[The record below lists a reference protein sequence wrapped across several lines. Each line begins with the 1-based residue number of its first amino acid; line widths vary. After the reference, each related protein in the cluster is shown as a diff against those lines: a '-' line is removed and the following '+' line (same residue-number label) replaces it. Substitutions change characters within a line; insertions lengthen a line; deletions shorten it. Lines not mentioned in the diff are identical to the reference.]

1 MDERRLPFLDHLG
14 ELRLRLRNAV
24 LALLIG
30 CVIAFW
36 FSETLFALLAR
47 PLNQAWR
54 EVLPTQSAQLRFGS
68 LIEPF
73 WVYFELSIYAGL
85 FISSPIIFHQIWKF
99 IAPGLYDKE
108 KKVALP
114 FAGFSGLMFMGGG
127 LFCYL
132 FVFPAMFRFFL
143 SYSNQNIGHLSGVF
157 SFTHTDVTSGAL
169 AIEPSLFMQ
178 QYLDLTT
185 KMLLGF
191 GLIFELPLLIFFLS
205 YAGLVTHRK
214 LWKFN
219 KYWIVLSFIIGGV
232 LTPGPDVL
240 SQFMMAAPLVVLYEG
255 SILIAYIVTRRRERA
270 AAEITTTPS
279 SA

>member
-1 MDERRLPFLDHLG
+1 MDERRLPFLEHLG

-24 LALLIG
+24 FGLIG
-30 CVIAFW
+30 GCLVAFW

-47 PLNQAWR
+47 PLNQAWQ
-54 EVLPTQSAQLRFGS
+54 EVLPGHMARLSYAS
-68 LIEPF
+68 LVEPF
-73 WVYFELSIYAGL
+73 WVYFELSMYAGV
-85 FISSPIIFHQIWKF
+85 FIASPVIFHQLWKF
-99 IAPGLYDKE
+99 IAPGLYDRE
-108 KKVALP
+108 RKVALP
-114 FAGFSGLMFMGGG
+114 FAAFSALMFIGGG
-127 LFCYL
+127 LFCYF

-143 SYSNQNIGHLSGVF
+143 SYTNQNIGHVSTFFNFV
-157 SFTHTDVTSGAL
+157 HADVTAGAV
-169 AIEPSLFMQ
+169 AVEPTLFMQ

-191 GLIFELPLLIFFLS
+191 GIIFELPLLIFFLS

-214 LWKFN
+214 LWSFN

-240 SQFMMAAPLVVLYEG
+240 SQFMMATPLVVLYEL
-255 SILIAYIVTRRRERA
+255 SIFIAYVVTRRRERA
-270 AAEITTTPS
+270 QAITTS

>member
-1 MDERRLPFLDHLG
+1 MDERRLPFLEHLG

-24 LALLIG
+24 LALLVG
-30 CVIAFW
+30 CLIAFW

-47 PLNQAWR
+47 PLNVAWK
-54 EVLPTQSAQLRFGS
+54 EVLPHQSAQLRFGS
-68 LIEPF
+68 LVEPF
-73 WVYFELSIYAGL
+73 WVYFELSIYAGIFL
-85 FISSPIIFHQIWKF
+85 ASPIIFHQLWKF

-108 KKVALP
+108 KKVAVP
-114 FAGFSGLMFMGGG
+114 FAAFSGLMFIGGA
-127 LFCYL
+127 LFCYF

-143 SYSNQNIGHLSGVF
+143 SYTNQNIGALSGVF
-157 SFTHTDVTSGAL
+157 SFTHAEVTSGAL
-169 AIEPSLFMQ
+169 AIEPALFMQ

-191 GLIFELPLLIFFLS
+191 GIIFELPLLIFFLS

-240 SQFMMAAPLVVLYEG
+240 SQLMMATPLVVLYEA
-255 SILIAYIVTRRRERA
+255 SILIAYIVTRRREREA
-270 AAEITTTPS
+270 NEITAS

>member
-1 MDERRLPFLDHLG
+1 MDERRLPFLEHLA

-24 LALLIG
+24 LALLVG
-30 CVIAFW
+30 CLIAFW

-47 PLNQAWR
+47 PLNQAWH
-54 EVLPTQSAQLRFGS
+54 EVLPNQTAQLRFGS
-68 LIEPF
+68 LVEPF

-85 FISSPIIFHQIWKF
+85 FVASPVIFHQLWKF

-108 KKVALP
+108 RRVALP
-114 FAGFSGLMFMGGG
+114 FAVFSGLMFIGGG
-127 LFCYL
+127 LFCYF

-143 SYSNQNIGHLSGVF
+143 SYSTANLGQLKGVF
-157 SFTHTDVTSGAL
+157 SFVGGDVTSGQL
-169 AIEPSLFMQ
+169 AVEPALFMQ

-191 GLIFELPLLIFFLS
+191 GIIFELPLLIFFLS

-219 KYWIVLSFIIGGV
+219 KYWIILSFVIGGV

-240 SQFMMAAPLVVLYEG
+240 SQFMMATPLLVLYEI
-255 SILIAYIVTRRRERA
+255 SILVSYLVTRRKERA
-270 AAEITTTPS
+270 AEGISATPS
-279 SA
+279 A